1 MGMTDGVLQ
10 VRGLSVG
17 AAGQASILGDTA
29 RRLLGR
35 VAAKPSAR
43 AFV

>member
-1 MGMTDGVLQ
+1 MPDGVLQ

-17 AAGQASILGDTA
+17 ATGQASILGETA
-29 RRLLGR
+29 QGLLGR

-43 AFV
+43 AFA